1 MLSIPFPFST
11 ATNKSHTITYMAPR
25 LYSFHLFAGS
35 HRIWIVDN
43 SGSMQ
48 KTDGHRL
55 VETGKRQHVKF
66 VECSR
71 WEEITGMFAA
81 QSPLLSVSVASGQC

>member
-1 MLSIPFPFST
+1 MLHNNLHRP
-11 ATNKSHTITYMAPR
+11 AA
-25 LYSFHLFAGS
+25 LFFYIN
-35 HRIWIVDN
+35 RIWIVDN

-55 VETGKRQHVKF
+55 VETGKRHHVKF

-71 WEEITGMFAA
+71 WEEITGRF
-81 QSPLLSVSVASGQC
+81 VTRK

>member
-1 MLSIPFPFST
+1 MDYGSCT
-11 ATNKSHTITYMAPR
+11 V
-25 LYSFHLFAGS
+25 LYKQ
-35 HRIWIVDN
+35 RIWIVDN

-71 WEEITGMFAA
+71 WEEITGKRI
-81 QSPLLSVSVASGQC
+81 PPKKL